1 MLWGI
6 QNSGRRFSMRAA
18 LYLRVST
25 DKQQTDNQRLELEA
39 AAAARGWTVV
49 ERYADNGISGSKG
62 RDKRP
67 GLDAMLKAAVKRRFD
82 VLMAWSVDRLG
93 RSLPDLIGT
102 MQELASAKVNLFLLQ
117 QGLDTTTASGRAM
130 FGMLSVFAEFERAII
145 VERVNAGLARAKA
158 EQDAGIKRYQRDG
171 RLKKPHGRQ
180 RTPVENRIREH
191 LASGMSIRQVQ
202 RETGAGSGTVQRI
215 KREMAEAPAN

>member
-1 MLWGI
+1 
-6 QNSGRRFSMRAA
+6 MRAA

-82 VLMAWSVDRLG
+82 VLMAW
-93 RSLPDLIGT
+93 
-102 MQELASAKVNLFLLQ
+102 
-117 QGLDTTTASGRAM
+117 
-130 FGMLSVFAEFERAII
+130 
-145 VERVNAGLARAKA
+145 
-158 EQDAGIKRYQRDG
+158 QR
-171 RLKKPHGRQ
+171 
-180 RTPVENRIREH
+180 
-191 LASGMSIRQVQ
+191 
-202 RETGAGSGTVQRI
+202 
-215 KREMAEAPAN
+215 